1 MNFYGIENE
10 LTPYC
15 LRQFDNN
22 EFIIWD
28 VPCLEQFYDF
38 VGKRLHELEES
49 KKIYKDDVELE
60 NEYKKWSALLDEVHE
75 KLASVY
81 QYRQEV
87 EDNGSDF
94 GFERHYD
101 NDEKPIVFEN
111 LRKEDIKYTPP
122 RLEYIA
128 KTTLSPHE
136 VNDLNDDEYHKNL
149 MDNVNKFSYKNSGG
163 KRSCRKRSTIKNT
176 RKNKVKKSKKS
187 KKSKKNIKIR

>member
-22 EFIIWD
+22 EFVIWD
-28 VPCLEQFYDF
+28 VVCLEQFYDF

-111 LRKEDIKYTPP
+111 LRKEDITYTPP

-163 KRSCRKRSTIKNT
+163 KRSCRKCSTIKNT

>member
-1 MNFYGIENE
+1 
-10 LTPYC
+10 
-15 LRQFDNN
+15 
-22 EFIIWD
+22 
-28 VPCLEQFYDF
+28 VHCLEQFYDF
-38 VGKRLHELEES
+38 VGKRLHELENSRKIS
-49 KKIYKDDVELE
+49 KNDSELE
-60 NEYKKWSALLDEVHE
+60 NEYIKWSALLDEVHE
-75 KLASVY
+75 KLGNVY
-81 QYRQEV
+81 QYQQEV

-128 KTTLSPHE
+128 KTSLSPHE

-163 KRSCRKRSTIKNT
+163 KRSYRKHSNIKKKQQKKHQKQT
-176 RKNKVKKSKKS
+176 RKNKVKNT
-187 KKSKKNIKIR
+187 KKNIKIR